1 MTNSII
7 DLEVEKERREIIKIN
22 VDDRDWNLI
31 RDKLEDTMWKSGLQ
45 SQALILA
52 TLNAL
57 TSILDSDG
65 MNLDESKKRISDT
78 LCAFLFW

>member
-1 MTNSII
+1 VTNSII

>member
-31 RDKLEDTMWKSGLQ
+31 RDKLEGTMWKSGLQ